1 MDESL
6 RSSPLRNE
14 MEGTAERRGS
24 DSGGRDGFANQITGV
39 EGMVRGALP
48 PPRMRL
54 KTAGLLLLRYGIHTG
69 KALEVRNPGSMTPS
83 IP

>member
-6 RSSPLRNE
+6 RSCSLRNE
-14 MEGTAERRGS
+14 MEGKAERGS

-48 PPRMRL
+48 PRMRL
-54 KTAGLLLLRYGIHTG
+54 KTAGLPFLRHGIPPG
-69 KALEVRNPGSMTPS
+69 KSPR
-83 IP
+83 

>member
-6 RSSPLRNE
+6 PSSPLRNE
-14 MEGTAERRGS
+14 MEGKAERRGS

-39 EGMVRGALP
+39 EGMARGALP

-54 KTAGLLLLRYGIHTG
+54 KTAGFPFLRRGIHTG
-69 KALEVRNPGSMTPS
+69 KSPRWGTPVQ
-83 IP
+83 